1 MYDPVRLRDLETTYN
16 GPIPG
21 HLLSAARLPEGPLGQ
36 RLRREGALRF
46 ARWNLLITRDPRHQP
61 RAGSLRPGRG
71 RPRQHLLAPLE
82 GQCPLRHIA
91 GGRIDNRHFHGPGR
105 LYFPGLV

>member
-46 ARWNLLITRDPRHQP
+46 ARWNLLVTRDPRHQP
-61 RAGSLRPGRG
+61 RAAAG
-71 RPRQHLLAPLE
+71 LLQAA
-82 GQCPLRHIA
+82 IA
-91 GGRIDNRHFHGPGR
+91 VLAGR
-105 LYFPGLV
+105 LISNPLIGDQQVKGDQA

>member
-61 RAGSLRPGRG
+61 RAAAG
-71 RPRQHLLAPLE
+71 LLQAANAVL
-82 GQCPLRHIA
+82 A
-91 GGRIDNRHFHGPGR
+91 GR
-105 LYFPGLV
+105 LISNPLIGDQQVKGDQA